1 MWRNTGDVLAHGFHH
16 RFEVAWFVGA
26 KPISVV
32 IVFQVVKKTEKVLVE
47 AFEFNRGGYSG
58 SGSRNAGSASN
69 TDKRARSCNK
79 AEFVVW
85 ATDS

>member
-1 MWRNTGDVLAHGFHH
+1 MWRNTGDVLTHGFHH
-16 RFEVAWFVGA
+16 GLEVAWFVGA

-32 IVFQVVKKTEKVLVE
+32 VSLQVVKKIEEILVE
-47 AFEFNRGGYSG
+47 AVEFNRGGYNG

-79 AEFVVW
+79 AGFVVW